1 MAHNQAILRNLWK
14 LYFYTKDQTKWLW
27 LSCTRSQSMYVSSIQ
42 VSRSFDPPTKW
53 CNQITALINVQ
64 INLSIIGSNV
74 MGSFVVFILCIYCL
88 YVCPTIISVNFC
100 YGVCS
105 IYTTIYF
112 FLMRDKNINLQ
123 DSNQQLVVQSVADPK
138 SSQQLPTTINI
149 CTNTCE
155 IFKLY
160 ECFTVIYFDN

>member
-1 MAHNQAILRNLWK
+1 
-14 LYFYTKDQTKWLW
+14 
-27 LSCTRSQSMYVSSIQ
+27 
-42 VSRSFDPPTKW
+42 
-53 CNQITALINVQ
+53 
-64 INLSIIGSNV
+64 

-155 IFKLY
+155 NFKLY
-160 ECFTVIYFDN
+160 ECFTVIYFNNYTVPNHMLFSYQYKANRDQFFVEHK